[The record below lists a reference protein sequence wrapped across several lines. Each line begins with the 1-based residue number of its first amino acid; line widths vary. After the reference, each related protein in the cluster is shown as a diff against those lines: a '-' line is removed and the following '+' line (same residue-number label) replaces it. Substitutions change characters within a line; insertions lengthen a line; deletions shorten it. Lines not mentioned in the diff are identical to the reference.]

1 MERLKRRK
9 IWWKGVS
16 RIAWKTFYNVIKTFH
31 EKNNKSIKN
40 NFVKCRK
47 FSDFAEKIQG
57 NLDKRLF
64 AIGLWNFPRAKNKI
78 FIILLAFIFIFM
90 IRLGFPQGSDPRVC
104 SFVQQ
109 ISWHKKMSIQHT
121 LQFNTKNRHF
131 NTNA

>member
-64 AIGLWNFPRAKNKI
+64 AIGYDIFLEQKI
-78 FIILLAFIFIFM
+78 KYLLY
-90 IRLGFPQGSDPRVC
+90 C
-104 SFVQQ
+104 
-109 ISWHKKMSIQHT
+109 
-121 LQFNTKNRHF
+121 
-131 NTNA
+131 